1 MELLPPGKKNN
12 TEVSYEDQQKIN
24 EFSKLV
30 LRKDTLVQDLEK
42 ERQEKEHLDDVTL
55 ELELVDEDEL
65 VKYKIGDV
73 FMLLKQSEVMEQLE
87 EDSMAVQSR
96 IDTLEE
102 QETEINSRL
111 STLKTELYAKF
122 GDNINLERWEDGKDR

>member
-42 ERQEKEHLDDVTL
+42 EHQEKEHLDDVTL

-111 STLKTELYAKF
+111 HALKTETVC
-122 GDNINLERWEDGKDR
+122 